1 MNTINLDNPELYNN
15 RELSWLEFNERVL
28 EEAFDKTNPI
38 IERFKFLAITS
49 SNLDEFFMV
58 RVSGLID
65 RKIAGSVSKDPAG
78 LSVKQQLS
86 AISARVHE
94 MAQKQYRQRKNKYFN
109 IQRAFKGTENLCKGL
124 L

>member
-94 MAQKQYRQRKNKYFN
+94 MAQKQYNCLNRS
-109 IQRAFKGTENLCKGL
+109 L
-124 L
+124 LPFLVAKK